1 MEIVLNKEEFLNGIK
16 VVKNI
21 TSSKGVQPVLSNILI
36 ETISNDRVRF
46 LATDLNLSIS
56 FKLKAEVVSE
66 GKITLSAK
74 TLEEIANKLPDKPI
88 VLKLNEET
96 NVVAISCGKS
106 KFELIGISAEE
117 YPKVFDENQTSN
129 TEEDKEFEINTGL
142 LNKGI
147 KQTAFST
154 AQNET
159 GSVLSGVCF
168 NIDSNILEMVAT
180 DGNRLT
186 RSRKEINSKGES
198 VIFIS
203 PARTLL
209 EVSRIISMI
218 KDETVKFILK
228 KNKIVF
234 EFENVTFQSRL
245 IEGTYP
251 KYQQLIPTTNE
262 KSVSIKRE
270 DLIQAIDRVS
280 VMVNE
285 RTNIIKFNF
294 ENNSLEISTDTPE
307 SGSGKDVLDIEYSY
321 DNLLIAFNY
330 RYILDSLKNMD
341 SKNVKVEMSTNLS
354 ASIFKPEC
362 DNDEE
367 DNNYICLIMPVQV
380 RQ

>member
-1 MEIVLNKEEFLNGIK
+1 MEIVLNKEDFLNGIK

-36 ETISNDRVRF
+36 ETITSDRVMF
-46 LATDLNLSIS
+46 VATDLNLGIS
-56 FKLKAEVVSE
+56 FKLKAEVIQT

-74 TLEEIANKLPDKPI
+74 TLEEIVNKLPDKPI
-88 VLKLNEET
+88 VLKLDEET
-96 NVVAISCGKS
+96 NVVTISCGKS
-106 KFELIGISAEE
+106 KFELIGINA
-117 YPKVFDENQTSN
+117 
-129 TEEDKEFEINTGL
+129 EEDKEFEIKTGL

-186 RSRKEINSKGES
+186 RARKEINSKGES
-198 VIFIS
+198 VIFITPS
-203 PARTLL
+203 RTLV
-209 EVSRIISMI
+209 EVSRIISML
-218 KDETVKFILK
+218 KDDTVKFVLK

-245 IEGTYP
+245 IDGTYP

-262 KSVSIKRE
+262 KTV
-270 DLIQAIDRVS
+270 AIDREELIKAIELVS

-285 RTNIIKFNF
+285 RTNIVKFNF
-294 ENNSLEISTDTPE
+294 ENNGLEISTDTPE
-307 SGSGKDVLDIEYSY
+307 SGSGKDFLDIEYSY
-321 DNLLIAFNY
+321 ENLLIAFNY
-330 RYILDSLKNMD
+330 KYVLDSLKNMD

-354 ASIFKPEC
+354 ASIFKPEAE
-362 DNDEE
+362 NEEE

-380 RQ
+380 R

>member
-1 MEIVLNKEEFLNGIK
+1 MEIVLNKEDFLNGIK

-36 ETISNDRVRF
+36 ETISNDRVVF
-46 LATDLNLSIS
+46 IATDLNLGIS
-56 FKLKAEVVSE
+56 FKLNAEVVSE

-74 TLEEIANKLPDKPI
+74 TLEEIVNKLPNKPI
-88 VLKLNEET
+88 VLKLDNET
-96 NVVAISCGKS
+96 NIVTISCGKS
-106 KFELIGISAEE
+106 KFELIGINANE
-117 YPKVFDENQTSN
+117 YPKVF
-129 TEEDKEFEINTGL
+129 EETQEGEECKEFKIKTGL

-168 NIDSNILEMVAT
+168 NINSNVLEMVAT

-186 RSRKEINSKGES
+186 RARKDIDSKDEE
-198 VIFIS
+198 VMFIS
-203 PARTLL
+203 PSRTLV
-209 EVSRIISMI
+209 EVSRIISML
-218 KDETVKFILK
+218 KDESVKFILK

-251 KYQQLIPTTNE
+251 KYQQLIPTSNE
-262 KSVSIKRE
+262 KTVTIDRE
-270 DLIQAIDRVS
+270 QLIQAIELVS

-285 RTNIIKFNF
+285 RTNIMKFNF

-307 SGSGKDVLDIEYSY
+307 SGSGKDFLDIEYSY
-321 DNLLIAFNY
+321 ENLLIAFNY
-330 RYILDSLKNMD
+330 KYVLDSLKNMD
-341 SKNVKVEMSTNLS
+341 SKNVKIEMCTNLS
-354 ASIFKPEC
+354 ASIFKPEAE
-362 DNDEE
+362 NNEE

-380 RQ
+380 R

>member
-1 MEIVLNKEEFLNGIK
+1 MEIILNKEDFLNGIK

-21 TSSKGVQPVLSNILI
+21 TSSKGVQPILSNILI
-36 ETISNDRVRF
+36 ETVSNDRVMF
-46 LATDLNLSIS
+46 LGTDLNLGIS
-56 FKLKAEVVSE
+56 FKLSAEVISE

-74 TLEEIANKLPDKPI
+74 TLEEIVNKLPDKPI
-88 VLKLNEET
+88 VLKLNDET
-96 NVVAISCGKS
+96 NVVTISCGKS

-117 YPKVFDENQTSN
+117 YPKIFEDREAG
-129 TEEDKEFEINTGL
+129 EEDKEFEIDTNL

-168 NIDSNILEMVAT
+168 NINENILEMVAT

-186 RSRKEINSKGES
+186 RSRKEINSKGEN

-203 PARTLL
+203 PARTLI
-209 EVSRIISMI
+209 EISRIISML
-218 KDETVKFILK
+218 KDDKVKFILK

-234 EFENVTFQSRL
+234 EFKDVTFQSRL

-251 KYQQLIPTTNE
+251 KYQQLIPSTNE
-262 KSVSIKRE
+262 KTVSIVRE
-270 DLIQAIDRVS
+270 DLIQAIERVS

-294 ENNSLEISTDTPE
+294 ESNGLEISTDTPE
-307 SGSGKDVLDIEYSY
+307 SGSGKDFLDIEYNY

-330 RYILDSLKNMD
+330 KYVLDSLKNMD

-354 ASIFKPEC
+354 ASIFKPESESE
-362 DNDEE
+362 ND
-367 DNNYICLIMPVQV
+367 DNYICLIMPVQV
-380 RQ
+380 R

>member
-1 MEIVLNKEEFLNGIK
+1 MEIVLNKEDFLNGIK

-36 ETISNDRVRF
+36 ETITSDRVMF
-46 LATDLNLSIS
+46 VATDLNLGIS
-56 FKLKAEVVSE
+56 FKLKAEVIQT

-74 TLEEIANKLPDKPI
+74 TLEEIVNKLPDKPI
-88 VLKLNEET
+88 VLKLDEET
-96 NVVAISCGKS
+96 NVVTISCGKS
-106 KFELIGISAEE
+106 KFELIGINANE
-117 YPKVFDENQTSN
+117 YPKVFDDAQSA
-129 TEEDKEFEINTGL
+129 EEDKEFEIKTGL

-186 RSRKEINSKGES
+186 RARKEINSKGES
-198 VIFIS
+198 VIFITPS
-203 PARTLL
+203 RTLV
-209 EVSRIISMI
+209 EVSRIISML
-218 KDETVKFILK
+218 KDDTVKFVLK

-245 IEGTYP
+245 IDGTYP

-262 KSVSIKRE
+262 KTV
-270 DLIQAIDRVS
+270 AIDREELIKAIELVS

-285 RTNIIKFNF
+285 RTNIVKFNF
-294 ENNSLEISTDTPE
+294 ENNGLEISTDTPE
-307 SGSGKDVLDIEYSY
+307 SGSGKDFLDIEYSY
-321 DNLLIAFNY
+321 ENLLIAFNY
-330 RYILDSLKNMD
+330 KYVLDSLKNMD

-354 ASIFKPEC
+354 ASIFKPEAE
-362 DNDEE
+362 NEEE

-380 RQ
+380 R

>member
-1 MEIVLNKEEFLNGIK
+1 MEIVLNKEDFLNGIK

-36 ETISNDRVRF
+36 ETITSDRVMF
-46 LATDLNLSIS
+46 IATDLNLGIS
-56 FKLKAEVVSE
+56 FKLKAEVIQT

-74 TLEEIANKLPDKPI
+74 TLEEIVNKLPDKPI
-88 VLKLNEET
+88 VLKLDEET
-96 NVVAISCGKS
+96 NVITISCGKS
-106 KFELIGISAEE
+106 KFELIGINANE
-117 YPKVFDENQTSN
+117 YPKVFDDAQSA
-129 TEEDKEFEINTGL
+129 EEDKEFEIKTGL

-186 RSRKEINSKGES
+186 RARKEINSKGES
-198 VIFIS
+198 VIFITPS
-203 PARTLL
+203 RTLV
-209 EVSRIISMI
+209 EVSRIISML
-218 KDETVKFILK
+218 KDDTVKFVLK

-245 IEGTYP
+245 IDGTYP

-262 KSVSIKRE
+262 KTV
-270 DLIQAIDRVS
+270 AIDREELIKAIELVS

-285 RTNIIKFNF
+285 RTNIVKFNF
-294 ENNSLEISTDTPE
+294 ENNGLEISTDTPE
-307 SGSGKDVLDIEYSY
+307 SGSGKDFLDIEYSY
-321 DNLLIAFNY
+321 ENLLIAFNY
-330 RYILDSLKNMD
+330 KYVLDSLKNMD

-354 ASIFKPEC
+354 ASIFKPEAE
-362 DNDEE
+362 NEEE

-380 RQ
+380 R

>member
-1 MEIVLNKEEFLNGIK
+1 MEIVLNKEDFLNGIK

-36 ETISNDRVRF
+36 ETITSDRVMF
-46 LATDLNLSIS
+46 IATDLNLGIS
-56 FKLKAEVVSE
+56 FKLKAEVIQT

-74 TLEEIANKLPDKPI
+74 TLEEIVNKLPDKPI
-88 VLKLNEET
+88 VLKLDEET
-96 NVVAISCGKS
+96 NVVTISCGKS
-106 KFELIGISAEE
+106 KFELIGINANE
-117 YPKVFDENQTSN
+117 YPKVFDDAQSA
-129 TEEDKEFEINTGL
+129 EEDKEFEIKTGL

-186 RSRKEINSKGES
+186 RARKEINSKGES
-198 VIFIS
+198 VIFITPS
-203 PARTLL
+203 RTLV
-209 EVSRIISMI
+209 EVSRIISML
-218 KDETVKFILK
+218 KDDTVKFVLK

-245 IEGTYP
+245 IDGTYP

-262 KSVSIKRE
+262 KTV
-270 DLIQAIDRVS
+270 AIDREELIKAIELVS

-285 RTNIIKFNF
+285 RTNIVKFNF
-294 ENNSLEISTDTPE
+294 ENNGLEISTDTPE
-307 SGSGKDVLDIEYSY
+307 SGSGKDFLDIEYSY
-321 DNLLIAFNY
+321 ENLLIAFNY
-330 RYILDSLKNMD
+330 KYVLDSLKNMD

-354 ASIFKPEC
+354 ASIFKPEAESE
-362 DNDEE
+362 EE

>member
-1 MEIVLNKEEFLNGIK
+1 MEIILNKEDFLNGIK

-21 TSSKGVQPVLSNILI
+21 TSNKGVQPVLSNILI
-36 ETISNDRVRF
+36 ETISNDRVMF
-46 LATDLNLSIS
+46 QGTDLNLAIS

-66 GKITLSAK
+66 GRITLSAK
-74 TLEEIANKLPDKPI
+74 TLEEIVNKLPDKPI
-88 VLKLNEET
+88 VLKLNDET
-96 NVVAISCGKS
+96 NVVTISCSKS

-117 YPKVFDENQTSN
+117 YPKVFDDKQSED
-129 TEEDKEFEINTGL
+129 DKEFEIKTGL

-168 NIDSNILEMVAT
+168 NINENILEMVAT

-209 EVSRIISMI
+209 EISRIISML
-218 KDETVKFILK
+218 KDETVKFVLK

-262 KSVSIKRE
+262 KTVSIVRE
-270 DLIQAIDRVS
+270 DLIQAIERVS

-285 RTNIIKFNF
+285 RTNIVKFNF
-294 ENNSLEISTDTPE
+294 ETNSLEISTDTPE
-307 SGSGKDVLDIEYSY
+307 SGSGKDSLDIEYSY
-321 DNLLIAFNY
+321 ENLLIAFNY

-354 ASIFKPEC
+354 ASIFKPEAEK
-362 DNDEE
+362 EE
-367 DNNYICLIMPVQV
+367 DDNNYICLIMPVQV
-380 RQ
+380 R

>member
-1 MEIVLNKEEFLNGIK
+1 MEIVLNKEDFLNGIK

-36 ETISNDRVRF
+36 ETISNDRVVF
-46 LATDLNLSIS
+46 IATDLNLGIS
-56 FKLKAEVVSE
+56 FKLNAEVVSE

-74 TLEEIANKLPDKPI
+74 TLEEIVNKLPNKPI
-88 VLKLNEET
+88 VLKLDNET
-96 NVVAISCGKS
+96 NVVTISCGKS
-106 KFELIGISAEE
+106 KFELIGINANE
-117 YPKVFDENQTSN
+117 YPKVF
-129 TEEDKEFEINTGL
+129 EETQDGEEYKEFKIKTGL

-168 NIDSNILEMVAT
+168 NINSNVLEMVAT

-186 RSRKEINSKGES
+186 RARKDIDSKDEE
-198 VIFIS
+198 VMFIS
-203 PARTLL
+203 PSRTLV
-209 EVSRIISMI
+209 EVSRIISML
-218 KDETVKFILK
+218 KDESVKFILK

-251 KYQQLIPTTNE
+251 KYQQLIPTSNE
-262 KSVSIKRE
+262 KTVTIDRE
-270 DLIQAIDRVS
+270 QLIQAIELVS

-285 RTNIIKFNF
+285 RTNIMKFNF

-307 SGSGKDVLDIEYSY
+307 SGSGKDFLDIEYNY
-321 DNLLIAFNY
+321 ENLLIAFNY
-330 RYILDSLKNMD
+330 KYVLDSLKNMD
-341 SKNVKVEMSTNLS
+341 SKNVKIEMCTNLS
-354 ASIFKPEC
+354 ASIFKPEAE
-362 DNDEE
+362 NNEE

-380 RQ
+380 R

>member
-1 MEIVLNKEEFLNGIK
+1 MEIVLNKEDFLNGIK

-36 ETISNDRVRF
+36 ETITSDRVMF
-46 LATDLNLSIS
+46 VATDLNLGIS
-56 FKLKAEVVSE
+56 FKLKAEVIQT

-74 TLEEIANKLPDKPI
+74 TLEEIVNKLPDKPI
-88 VLKLNEET
+88 VLKLDEET
-96 NVVAISCGKS
+96 NVVTISCGKS
-106 KFELIGISAEE
+106 KFELIGINANE
-117 YPKVFDENQTSN
+117 YPKVFDDAQSA
-129 TEEDKEFEINTGL
+129 EEDKEFEIKTGL

-186 RSRKEINSKGES
+186 RARKEINSKGES
-198 VIFIS
+198 VIFITPS
-203 PARTLL
+203 RTLV
-209 EVSRIISMI
+209 EVSRIISML
-218 KDETVKFILK
+218 KDDTVKFVLK

-245 IEGTYP
+245 IDGTYP

-262 KSVSIKRE
+262 KTVT
-270 DLIQAIDRVS
+270 IDREELIKAIELVS

-285 RTNIIKFNF
+285 RTNIVKFNF
-294 ENNSLEISTDTPE
+294 ENNGLEISTDTPE
-307 SGSGKDVLDIEYSY
+307 SGSGKDFLDIEYSY
-321 DNLLIAFNY
+321 ENLLIAFNY
-330 RYILDSLKNMD
+330 KYVLDSLKNMD

-354 ASIFKPEC
+354 ASIFKPEAE
-362 DNDEE
+362 NEEE

-380 RQ
+380 R

>member
-36 ETISNDRVRF
+36 ETISSDRVRF

-74 TLEEIANKLPDKPI
+74 TLEEITNKLPDKPI
-88 VLKLNEET
+88 VLKLNDET
-96 NVVAISCGKS
+96 NVVTISCGKT
-106 KFELIGISAEE
+106 KFEVIGISAEE
-117 YPKVFDENQTSN
+117 YPKVFDDVAQS
-129 TEEDKEFEINTGL
+129 EEDKEFEINTGL

-168 NIDSNILEMVAT
+168 NINANILEMVAT

-198 VIFIS
+198 IMFIS

-209 EVSRIISMI
+209 EVSRIISMV
-218 KDETVKFILK
+218 KDETVKFIVK
-228 KNKIVF
+228 RNKIVF
-234 EFENVTFQSRL
+234 EFSDVTFQSRL

-251 KYQQLIPTTNE
+251 KYQHLIPTTTE
-262 KSVSIKRE
+262 KTVSIVRE
-270 DLIQAIDRVS
+270 ELIQAIERVS

-285 RTNIIKFNF
+285 RTNIVKFNF
-294 ENNSLEISTDTPE
+294 DENSLEISTDTPE
-307 SGSGKDVLDIEYSY
+307 SGSGKDFLDIEYAY
-321 DNLLIAFNY
+321 ENLLIAFNY
-330 RYILDSLKNMD
+330 RYVLDSLKNMD

-354 ASIFKPEC
+354 ASIFKPEAESE
-362 DNDEE
+362 EE

>member
-1 MEIVLNKEEFLNGIK
+1 MEIILNKEDFLNGIK

-21 TSSKGVQPVLSNILI
+21 TSNKGVQPVLSNILI
-36 ETISNDRVRF
+36 ETVSSDRVMF
-46 LATDLNLSIS
+46 VGTDLNLAIS
-56 FKLKAEVVSE
+56 FKLKAEVLKE
-66 GKITLSAK
+66 GKTTVSAK
-74 TLEEIANKLPDKPI
+74 TLEEIVNKLPDKPI

-96 NVVAISCGKS
+96 NVVTISCGKS
-106 KFELIGISAEE
+106 KFELIGISANE
-117 YPKVFDENQTSN
+117 YPGVFEDKGQ
-129 TEEDKEFEINTGL
+129 EEEEIKEFEIKTGL

-147 KQTAFST
+147 KQTVIST

-168 NIDSNILEMVAT
+168 NINENILEMVAT

-203 PARTLL
+203 PAKTLL
-209 EVSRIISMI
+209 EVSRIISML

-228 KNKIVF
+228 RNKIVF

-251 KYQQLIPTTNE
+251 KYQQLIPSSNE
-262 KSVSIKRE
+262 KNVTIPRE
-270 DLIQAIDRVS
+270 ELIQAIERVS

-294 ENNSLEISTDTPE
+294 ENNGLEISTDTPE
-307 SGSGKDVLDIEYSY
+307 SGSGKDFLDIQY
-321 DNLLIAFNY
+321 DYENLLIAFNY
-330 RYILDSLKNMD
+330 KYILDSLKNMD

-354 ASIFKPEC
+354 ASIFKPEN
-362 DNDEE
+362 DNEEE
-367 DNNYICLIMPVQV
+367 DNGYICLIMPVQV
-380 RQ
+380 R

>member
-56 FKLKAEVVSE
+56 IKLKAEVVSE
-66 GKITLSAK
+66 GRITLSAK
-74 TLEEIANKLPDKPI
+74 TLEEITNKLPDKPI

-96 NVVAISCGKS
+96 NVVTISCGKT

-117 YPKVFDENQTSN
+117 YPKVFDDNQTA
-129 TEEDKEFEINTGL
+129 EGDKEFEINTGL

-168 NIDSNILEMVAT
+168 NINSNILEMVAT

-186 RSRKEINSKGES
+186 RSRKEINSKGEDI
-198 VIFIS
+198 IFIS
-203 PARTLL
+203 PARTLV
-209 EVSRIISMI
+209 EVSRIISMV
-218 KDETVKFILK
+218 KDERVKFIVK
-228 KNKIVF
+228 RNKLIF
-234 EFENVTFQSRL
+234 EFDDVTFQSRL

-251 KYQQLIPTTNE
+251 KYQQLIPVTNE
-262 KSVSIKRE
+262 KTVSIVRE
-270 DLIQAIDRVS
+270 ELIQAIERVS

-285 RTNIIKFNF
+285 RTNIVKFNF

-307 SGSGKDVLDIEYSY
+307 SGSGKDFLDISYEYE
-321 DNLLIAFNY
+321 NLLIAFNY

-341 SKNVKVEMSTNLS
+341 SKNVKIEMSTNLS
-354 ASIFKPEC
+354 ASIFKPEGES
-362 DNDEE
+362 EE
-367 DNNYICLIMPVQV
+367 EENNYICLVMPVQV

>member
-1 MEIVLNKEEFLNGIK
+1 MEIVLNKEDFLNGIK

-36 ETISNDRVRF
+36 ETITSDRVMF
-46 LATDLNLSIS
+46 IATDLNLGIS
-56 FKLKAEVVSE
+56 FKLKAEVIQT

-74 TLEEIANKLPDKPI
+74 TLEEIVNKLPDKPI
-88 VLKLNEET
+88 VLKLDEET
-96 NVVAISCGKS
+96 NVVTISCGKS
-106 KFELIGISAEE
+106 KFELIGINANE
-117 YPKVFDENQTSN
+117 YPKVFDDAQSA
-129 TEEDKEFEINTGL
+129 EEDKEFEIKTGL

-186 RSRKEINSKGES
+186 RARKEINSKGES
-198 VIFIS
+198 VIFITPS
-203 PARTLL
+203 RTLV
-209 EVSRIISMI
+209 EVSRIISML
-218 KDETVKFILK
+218 KDDTVKFVLK

-245 IEGTYP
+245 IDGTYP

-262 KSVSIKRE
+262 KTV
-270 DLIQAIDRVS
+270 AIDREELIKAIELVS

-285 RTNIIKFNF
+285 RTNIVKFNF
-294 ENNSLEISTDTPE
+294 ENNGLEISTDTPE
-307 SGSGKDVLDIEYSY
+307 SGSGKDFLDIEYSY
-321 DNLLIAFNY
+321 ENLLIAFNY
-330 RYILDSLKNMD
+330 KYVLDSLKNMD

-354 ASIFKPEC
+354 ASIFKPEAE
-362 DNDEE
+362 NEEE

-380 RQ
+380 R

>member
-1 MEIVLNKEEFLNGIK
+1 MEIVLNKEDFLNGIK

-36 ETISNDRVRF
+36 ETITSDRVMF
-46 LATDLNLSIS
+46 IATDLNLGIS
-56 FKLKAEVVSE
+56 FKLKAEVIQT

-74 TLEEIANKLPDKPI
+74 TLEEIVNKLPDKPI
-88 VLKLNEET
+88 VLKLDEET
-96 NVVAISCGKS
+96 NVVTISCGKS
-106 KFELIGISAEE
+106 KFELIGINANE
-117 YPKVFDENQTSN
+117 YPKVFDDAQSA
-129 TEEDKEFEINTGL
+129 EEDKEFEIKTGL

-168 NIDSNILEMVAT
+168 NIDSIILEMVAT

-186 RSRKEINSKGES
+186 RARKEINSKGES
-198 VIFIS
+198 VIFITPS
-203 PARTLL
+203 RTLV
-209 EVSRIISMI
+209 EVSRIISML
-218 KDETVKFILK
+218 KDDTVKFVLK

-245 IEGTYP
+245 IDGTYP

-262 KSVSIKRE
+262 KTV
-270 DLIQAIDRVS
+270 AIDREELIKAIELVS

-285 RTNIIKFNF
+285 RTNIVKFNF
-294 ENNSLEISTDTPE
+294 ENNGLEISTDTPE
-307 SGSGKDVLDIEYSY
+307 SGSGKDFLDIEYSY
-321 DNLLIAFNY
+321 ENLLIAFNY
-330 RYILDSLKNMD
+330 KYVLDSLKNMD

-354 ASIFKPEC
+354 ASIFKPEAE
-362 DNDEE
+362 NEEE

-380 RQ
+380 R

>member
-1 MEIVLNKEEFLNGIK
+1 MFI
-16 VVKNI
+16 
-21 TSSKGVQPVLSNILI
+21 
-36 ETISNDRVRF
+36 
-46 LATDLNLSIS
+46 ATDLNLGIS
-56 FKLKAEVVSE
+56 FKLKAEVIQT

-74 TLEEIANKLPDKPI
+74 TLEEIVNKLPDKPI
-88 VLKLNEET
+88 VLKLDEET
-96 NVVAISCGKS
+96 NVVTISCGKS
-106 KFELIGISAEE
+106 KFELIGINANE
-117 YPKVFDENQTSN
+117 YPKVFDDAQSA
-129 TEEDKEFEINTGL
+129 EEDKEFEIKTGL

-186 RSRKEINSKGES
+186 RARKEINSKGES
-198 VIFIS
+198 VIFITPS
-203 PARTLL
+203 RTLV
-209 EVSRIISMI
+209 EVSRIISML
-218 KDETVKFILK
+218 KDDTVKFVLK

-245 IEGTYP
+245 IDGTYP

-262 KSVSIKRE
+262 KTV
-270 DLIQAIDRVS
+270 AIDREELIKAIELVS

-285 RTNIIKFNF
+285 RTNIVKFNF
-294 ENNSLEISTDTPE
+294 ENNGLEISTDTPE
-307 SGSGKDVLDIEYSY
+307 SGSGKDFLDIEYSY
-321 DNLLIAFNY
+321 ENLLIAFNY
-330 RYILDSLKNMD
+330 KYVLDSLKNMD

-354 ASIFKPEC
+354 ASIFKPEAE
-362 DNDEE
+362 NEEE

-380 RQ
+380 R

>member
-56 FKLKAEVVSE
+56 IKLKAEVVSE
-66 GKITLSAK
+66 GRITLSAK
-74 TLEEIANKLPDKPI
+74 TLEEITNKLPDKPI

-96 NVVAISCGKS
+96 NVVTISCGKT

-117 YPKVFDENQTSN
+117 YPKVFDDNQTA
-129 TEEDKEFEINTGL
+129 EGDKEFEINTGL

-168 NIDSNILEMVAT
+168 NINSNILEMVAT

-186 RSRKEINSKGES
+186 RSRKEINSKGEDI
-198 VIFIS
+198 IFIS
-203 PARTLL
+203 PARTLV
-209 EVSRIISMI
+209 EVSRIISMV
-218 KDETVKFILK
+218 KDERVKFIVK
-228 KNKIVF
+228 RNKIIF
-234 EFENVTFQSRL
+234 EFDDVTFQSRL

-251 KYQQLIPTTNE
+251 KYQQLIPVTNE
-262 KSVSIKRE
+262 KTVSIVRE
-270 DLIQAIDRVS
+270 ELIQAIERVS

-285 RTNIIKFNF
+285 RTNIVKFNF

-307 SGSGKDVLDIEYSY
+307 SGSGKDFLDISYEYE
-321 DNLLIAFNY
+321 NLLIAFNY

-341 SKNVKVEMSTNLS
+341 SKNVKIEMSTNLS
-354 ASIFKPEC
+354 ASIFKPEGES
-362 DNDEE
+362 EE
-367 DNNYICLIMPVQV
+367 EENNYICLVMPVQV

>member
-1 MEIVLNKEEFLNGIK
+1 MEIVLNKEDFLNGIK

-36 ETISNDRVRF
+36 ETVSNDRVVF
-46 LATDLNLSIS
+46 TATDLNLGIS
-56 FKLKAEVVSE
+56 FKLNAEVISE

-74 TLEEIANKLPDKPI
+74 TLEEIVNKLPNKPI
-88 VLKLNEET
+88 VLKLDEET
-96 NVVAISCGKS
+96 NVVTISCGKS
-106 KFELIGISAEE
+106 KFELIGINANE
-117 YPKVFDENQTSN
+117 YPKVFDDAQSA
-129 TEEDKEFEINTGL
+129 EEDKEFEIKTGL

-186 RSRKEINSKGES
+186 RARKEINSKGES
-198 VIFIS
+198 VIFITPS
-203 PARTLL
+203 RTLV
-209 EVSRIISMI
+209 EVSRIISML
-218 KDETVKFILK
+218 KDDTVKFVLK

-245 IEGTYP
+245 IDGTYP

-262 KSVSIKRE
+262 KTV
-270 DLIQAIDRVS
+270 AIDREELIKAIELVS

-285 RTNIIKFNF
+285 RTNIVKFNF
-294 ENNSLEISTDTPE
+294 ENNGLEISTDTPE
-307 SGSGKDVLDIEYSY
+307 SGSGKDFLDIEYSY
-321 DNLLIAFNY
+321 ENLLIAFNY
-330 RYILDSLKNMD
+330 KYVLDSLKNMD

-354 ASIFKPEC
+354 ASIFKPEAE
-362 DNDEE
+362 NEEE

-380 RQ
+380 R

>member
-56 FKLKAEVVSE
+56 IKLKAEVVSE
-66 GKITLSAK
+66 GRITLSAK
-74 TLEEIANKLPDKPI
+74 TLEEITNKLPDKPI

-96 NVVAISCGKS
+96 NVVTISCGKT

-117 YPKVFDENQTSN
+117 YPKVFDDNQTA
-129 TEEDKEFEINTGL
+129 EGDKEFEINTGL

-168 NIDSNILEMVAT
+168 NINSNILEMVAT

-186 RSRKEINSKGES
+186 RARKEINSKGEDI
-198 VIFIS
+198 IFIS
-203 PARTLL
+203 PARTLV
-209 EVSRIISMI
+209 EVSRIISMV
-218 KDETVKFILK
+218 KDERVKFIVK
-228 KNKIVF
+228 RNKIIF
-234 EFENVTFQSRL
+234 EFDDVTFQSRL

-251 KYQQLIPTTNE
+251 KYQQLIPVTNE
-262 KSVSIKRE
+262 KTVSIVRE
-270 DLIQAIDRVS
+270 ELIQAIERVS

-285 RTNIIKFNF
+285 RTNIVKFNF

-307 SGSGKDVLDIEYSY
+307 SGSGKDFLDISYEYE
-321 DNLLIAFNY
+321 NLLIAFNY

-341 SKNVKVEMSTNLS
+341 SKNVKIEMSTNLS
-354 ASIFKPEC
+354 ASIFKPEGES
-362 DNDEE
+362 EE
-367 DNNYICLIMPVQV
+367 EENNYICLVMPVQV

>member
-1 MEIVLNKEEFLNGIK
+1 MEIVLNKEDFLNGIK

-36 ETISNDRVRF
+36 ETISNDRVVF
-46 LATDLNLSIS
+46 IATDLNLGIS
-56 FKLKAEVVSE
+56 FKLNAEVVSE

-74 TLEEIANKLPDKPI
+74 TLEEIVNKLPNKPI
-88 VLKLNEET
+88 VLKLDNET
-96 NVVAISCGKS
+96 NVVTISCGKS
-106 KFELIGISAEE
+106 KFELIGINANE
-117 YPKVFDENQTSN
+117 YPKVFDEAQEG
-129 TEEDKEFEINTGL
+129 EECKELKIKTGL

-168 NIDSNILEMVAT
+168 NINSNVLEMVAT

-186 RSRKEINSKGES
+186 RARKDIDSKDEE
-198 VIFIS
+198 VMFIS
-203 PARTLL
+203 PSRTLV
-209 EVSRIISMI
+209 EVSRIISML
-218 KDETVKFILK
+218 KDESVKFILK

-251 KYQQLIPTTNE
+251 KYQQLIPTSNE
-262 KSVSIKRE
+262 KTVTIDRE
-270 DLIQAIDRVS
+270 QLIQAIELVS

-285 RTNIIKFNF
+285 RTNIMKFNF

-307 SGSGKDVLDIEYSY
+307 SGSGKDFLDIEYNY
-321 DNLLIAFNY
+321 ENLLIAFNY
-330 RYILDSLKNMD
+330 KYVLDSLKNMD
-341 SKNVKVEMSTNLS
+341 SKNVKIEMCTNLS
-354 ASIFKPEC
+354 ASIFKPEAE
-362 DNDEE
+362 NNEE

-380 RQ
+380 R

>member
-1 MEIVLNKEEFLNGIK
+1 MEIVLNKEDFLNGIK

-36 ETISNDRVRF
+36 ETITSDRVMF
-46 LATDLNLSIS
+46 IATDLNLGIS
-56 FKLKAEVVSE
+56 FKLKAEVIQT

-74 TLEEIANKLPDKPI
+74 TLEEIVNKLPDKPI
-88 VLKLNEET
+88 VLKLDEET
-96 NVVAISCGKS
+96 NVVTISCGKS
-106 KFELIGISAEE
+106 KFELIGINANE
-117 YPKVFDENQTSN
+117 YPKVFDDAQSA
-129 TEEDKEFEINTGL
+129 EEDKEFEIKTGL

-186 RSRKEINSKGES
+186 RARKEINSKGES
-198 VIFIS
+198 VIFITPS
-203 PARTLL
+203 RTLV
-209 EVSRIISMI
+209 EVSRIISML
-218 KDETVKFILK
+218 KDDTVKFVLK

-245 IEGTYP
+245 IDGTYP

-262 KSVSIKRE
+262 KTV
-270 DLIQAIDRVS
+270 AIDREELIKAIELVS

-285 RTNIIKFNF
+285 RTNIVKFNF
-294 ENNSLEISTDTPE
+294 ENNGLEISTDTPE
-307 SGSGKDVLDIEYSY
+307 SGSGKDFLDMEYSY
-321 DNLLIAFNY
+321 ENLLIAFNY
-330 RYILDSLKNMD
+330 KYVLDSLKNMD

-354 ASIFKPEC
+354 ASIFKPEAE
-362 DNDEE
+362 NEEE

-380 RQ
+380 R

>member
-1 MEIVLNKEEFLNGIK
+1 MEIVLNKEDFLNGIK

-36 ETISNDRVRF
+36 ETITSDRVMF
-46 LATDLNLSIS
+46 IATDLNLGIS
-56 FKLKAEVVSE
+56 FKLKAEVIQT

-74 TLEEIANKLPDKPI
+74 TLEEIVNKLPDKPI
-88 VLKLNEET
+88 VLKLDEET
-96 NVVAISCGKS
+96 NVVTISCGKS
-106 KFELIGISAEE
+106 KFELIGINANE
-117 YPKVFDENQTSN
+117 YPKVFDDAQSA
-129 TEEDKEFEINTGL
+129 EEDKEFEIKTGL

-186 RSRKEINSKGES
+186 RARKEINSKGES
-198 VIFIS
+198 VIFITPS
-203 PARTLL
+203 RTLV
-209 EVSRIISMI
+209 EVSRIISML
-218 KDETVKFILK
+218 KDDTVKFVLK

-245 IEGTYP
+245 IDGTYP

-262 KSVSIKRE
+262 KTV
-270 DLIQAIDRVS
+270 AIDREELIKAIELVS

-285 RTNIIKFNF
+285 RTNIVKFNF
-294 ENNSLEISTDTPE
+294 ENNGLEISTDTPE
-307 SGSGKDVLDIEYSY
+307 SGSGKDFLDIEYSY
-321 DNLLIAFNY
+321 ENLLIAFNY
-330 RYILDSLKNMD
+330 KYVLDSLKNMD

-354 ASIFKPEC
+354 ASIFKPEAE
-362 DNDEE
+362 NEE
-367 DNNYICLIMPVQV
+367 KDNNYICLIMPVQV
-380 RQ
+380 R

>member
-1 MEIVLNKEEFLNGIK
+1 MEIILNKEDFLNGIK

-36 ETISNDRVRF
+36 ETVSNDRVMF
-46 LATDLNLSIS
+46 LATDLNLAIS

-74 TLEEIANKLPDKPI
+74 TLEEIVNKLPDKPI
-88 VLKLNEET
+88 VLKLNDET
-96 NVVAISCGKS
+96 NVVTISCGKS
-106 KFELIGISAEE
+106 KFELIGIGAEE
-117 YPKVFDENQTSN
+117 YPKVFDDKEN

-168 NIDSNILEMVAT
+168 NINENILEMVAT

-203 PARTLL
+203 PSRTLV
-209 EVSRIISMI
+209 EISRIISML
-218 KDETVKFILK
+218 KDETVKFTLK

-234 EFENVTFQSRL
+234 EFENVMFQSRL
-245 IEGTYP
+245 IDGTYP

-262 KSVSIKRE
+262 KNVLVKRE
-270 DLIQAIDRVS
+270 DLIQAIERVS

-285 RTNIIKFNF
+285 RTNIVKFNF
-294 ENNSLEISTDTPE
+294 ENNGLEISTDTPE
-307 SGSGKDVLDIEYSY
+307 AGSGKDFIDINYEYE
-321 DNLLIAFNY
+321 NLLIAFNY
-330 RYILDSLKNMD
+330 KYVLDSLKNMD
-341 SKNVKVEMSTNLS
+341 SKNVKIEMSTNLS
-354 ASIFKPEC
+354 ASIFKPEAEG
-362 DNDEE
+362 EE
-367 DNNYICLIMPVQV
+367 DDNYICLIMPVQV
-380 RQ
+380 R

>member
-1 MEIVLNKEEFLNGIK
+1 MDIFLNKEDFLNGIK

-36 ETISNDRVRF
+36 ETITSDRVMF
-46 LATDLNLSIS
+46 IATDLNLGIS
-56 FKLKAEVVSE
+56 FKLKAEVIQT

-74 TLEEIANKLPDKPI
+74 TLEEIVNKLPDKPI
-88 VLKLNEET
+88 VLKLDEET
-96 NVVAISCGKS
+96 NVVTISCGKS
-106 KFELIGISAEE
+106 KFELIGINANE
-117 YPKVFDENQTSN
+117 YPKVFDDAQSA
-129 TEEDKEFEINTGL
+129 EEDKEFEIKTGL

-186 RSRKEINSKGES
+186 RARKEINSKGES
-198 VIFIS
+198 VIFITPS
-203 PARTLL
+203 RTLV
-209 EVSRIISMI
+209 EVSRIISML
-218 KDETVKFILK
+218 KDDTVKFVLK

-245 IEGTYP
+245 IDGTYP

-262 KSVSIKRE
+262 KTV
-270 DLIQAIDRVS
+270 AIDREELIKAIELVS

-285 RTNIIKFNF
+285 RTNIVKFNF
-294 ENNSLEISTDTPE
+294 ENNGLEISTDTPE
-307 SGSGKDVLDIEYSY
+307 SGSGKDFLDIEYSY
-321 DNLLIAFNY
+321 ENLLIAFNY
-330 RYILDSLKNMD
+330 KYVLDSLKNMD

-354 ASIFKPEC
+354 ASIFKPEAE
-362 DNDEE
+362 NEEE

-380 RQ
+380 R

>member
-1 MEIVLNKEEFLNGIK
+1 MEIVLNKEDFLNGIK

-36 ETISNDRVRF
+36 ETVSNDRVVF
-46 LATDLNLSIS
+46 TATDLNLGIS
-56 FKLKAEVVSE
+56 FKLNAEVISE

-74 TLEEIANKLPDKPI
+74 TLEEIVNKLPNKPI
-88 VLKLNEET
+88 VLKLDEET
-96 NVVAISCGKS
+96 NVVTISCGKS
-106 KFELIGISAEE
+106 KFELIGINANE
-117 YPKVFDENQTSN
+117 YPKVFDEAQEG
-129 TEEDKEFEINTGL
+129 EEYKEFEIKTGL

-168 NIDSNILEMVAT
+168 NINSNVLEMVAT

-186 RSRKEINSKGES
+186 RARKEINSKEEN
-198 VIFIS
+198 VMFIS
-203 PARTLL
+203 PSRTLL
-209 EVSRIISMI
+209 EVSRIISML
-218 KDETVKFILK
+218 KDESVKFILK

-262 KSVSIKRE
+262 KNVTINRE
-270 DLIQAIDRVS
+270 ELIQAIELVS

-285 RTNIIKFNF
+285 RTNIVKFNF
-294 ENNSLEISTDTPE
+294 ENNGLEISTDTPE
-307 SGSGKDVLDIEYSY
+307 SGSGKDFLDIEYNY
-321 DNLLIAFNY
+321 ENLLIAFNY
-330 RYILDSLKNMD
+330 KYVLDSLKNMD
-341 SKNVKVEMSTNLS
+341 SKNVKIEMCTNLS
-354 ASIFKPEC
+354 ASIFKPEAE
-362 DNDEE
+362 DNEE

-380 RQ
+380 R

>member
-56 FKLKAEVVSE
+56 FKLKAEVTSE

-74 TLEEIANKLPDKPI
+74 TLEEITNKLPDKPI
-88 VLKLNEET
+88 VLKLNDET
-96 NVVAISCGKS
+96 NVVTISCGKT

-117 YPKVFDENQTSN
+117 YPKVFDDAAQNSED
-129 TEEDKEFEINTGL
+129 DKEFEINTGL
-142 LNKGI
+142 LSKGI

-168 NIDSNILEMVAT
+168 NINANILEMVAT

-186 RSRKEINSKGES
+186 RSRKEINSKGEN
-198 VIFIS
+198 IMFIS

-209 EVSRIISMI
+209 EVSRIISMV
-218 KDETVKFILK
+218 KDETVKFIVK
-228 KNKIVF
+228 RNKIIF
-234 EFENVTFQSRL
+234 EFNDVTFQSRL

-262 KSVSIKRE
+262 KTVSIVRE
-270 DLIQAIDRVS
+270 ELIQAIERVS

-285 RTNIIKFNF
+285 RTNIVKFNF
-294 ENNSLEISTDTPE
+294 DSNSLEISTDTPE
-307 SGSGKDVLDIEYSY
+307 SGSGKDFLDIEYSY
-321 DNLLIAFNY
+321 ESLLIAFNY
-330 RYILDSLKNMD
+330 RYVLDSLKNMD

-354 ASIFKPEC
+354 ASIFKPEAESE
-362 DNDEE
+362 EE

>member
-1 MEIVLNKEEFLNGIK
+1 MEIVLNKEDFLNGIK

-36 ETISNDRVRF
+36 ETITSDRVMF
-46 LATDLNLSIS
+46 VATDLNLGIS
-56 FKLKAEVVSE
+56 FKLKAEVISE

-74 TLEEIANKLPDKPI
+74 TLEEIVNKLPDKPI
-88 VLKLNEET
+88 VLKLDSET
-96 NVVAISCGKS
+96 NVVTISCGKS
-106 KFELIGISAEE
+106 KFELIGINAEE
-117 YPKVFDENQTSN
+117 YPKVFDDIQNG
-129 TEEDKEFEINTGL
+129 EEDKEFEIKTGL

-168 NIDSNILEMVAT
+168 NIDSNVLEMVAT

-186 RSRKEINSKGES
+186 RARKEINSKGES

-203 PARTLL
+203 PARTLV
-209 EVSRIISMI
+209 EVSRIISML
-218 KDETVKFILK
+218 KDDTVKFTLK

-245 IEGTYP
+245 IDGTYP

-262 KSVSIKRE
+262 KIVTIDKEELIK
-270 DLIQAIDRVS
+270 AIELVS

-285 RTNIIKFNF
+285 RTNIVKFNF
-294 ENNSLEISTDTPE
+294 ENNGLEISTDTPE
-307 SGSGKDVLDIEYSY
+307 SGSGKDFLDIEYSY
-321 DNLLIAFNY
+321 ENLLIAFNY
-330 RYILDSLKNMD
+330 KYVLDSLKNMD
-341 SKNVKVEMSTNLS
+341 SKNVKIEMSTNLS
-354 ASIFKPEC
+354 ASIFKPEAE
-362 DNDEE
+362 NEEE

-380 RQ
+380 R

>member
-1 MEIVLNKEEFLNGIK
+1 MEIVLNKEDFLNGIK

-36 ETISNDRVRF
+36 ETITSDRVMF
-46 LATDLNLSIS
+46 IATDLNLGIS
-56 FKLKAEVVSE
+56 FKLKAEVIQT

-74 TLEEIANKLPDKPI
+74 TLEEIVNKLPDKPI
-88 VLKLNEET
+88 VLKLDEET
-96 NVVAISCGKS
+96 NVVTISCGKS
-106 KFELIGISAEE
+106 KFELIGINANE
-117 YPKVFDENQTSN
+117 YPKVFDDAQSA
-129 TEEDKEFEINTGL
+129 EEDKEFEIKTGL

-186 RSRKEINSKGES
+186 RARKEINSKGES
-198 VIFIS
+198 VIFITPS
-203 PARTLL
+203 RTLV
-209 EVSRIISMI
+209 EVSRIISML
-218 KDETVKFILK
+218 KDDTVKFVLK

-245 IEGTYP
+245 IDGTYP

-262 KSVSIKRE
+262 KTV
-270 DLIQAIDRVS
+270 AIDREELIKAIELVS

-285 RTNIIKFNF
+285 RTNIVKFNF
-294 ENNSLEISTDTPE
+294 ENNGLEISTDTPE
-307 SGSGKDVLDIEYSY
+307 SGSGKDFLDIEYSY
-321 DNLLIAFNY
+321 ENLLIAFNY
-330 RYILDSLKNMD
+330 RYVLDSLKNMD

-354 ASIFKPEC
+354 ASIFKPEAE
-362 DNDEE
+362 NEEE

-380 RQ
+380 R